1 MDWWELGIVDLIGNL
16 AEKRGIYFLNK
27 EHKEDKQL
35 TLCFWEI
42 AESEKR
48 ESLQETI
55 VNF

>member
-1 MDWWELGIVDLIGNL
+1 MIDSIGLILQELAIDYLV
-16 AEKRGIYFLNK
+16 
-27 EHKEDKQL
+27 EHL
-35 TLCFWEI
+35 TLCIWEI